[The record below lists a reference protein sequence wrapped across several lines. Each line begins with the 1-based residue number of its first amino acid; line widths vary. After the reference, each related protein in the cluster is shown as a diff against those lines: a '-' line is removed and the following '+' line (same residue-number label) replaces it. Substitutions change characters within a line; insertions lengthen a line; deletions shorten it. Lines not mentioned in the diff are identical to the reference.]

1 MGGEGGC
8 RNRSFLLQ
16 SRSPAGASWG
26 PAPTRPGALG
36 SSRAPTPQL
45 SGPGGPQ
52 MQKRGTF
59 TVFPG
64 WGCAPLVQALKVV
77 PCTLLNRV

>member
-26 PAPTRPGALG
+26 PAPTGPGALG
-36 SSRAPTPQL
+36 SSRALPLQL
-45 SGPGGPQ
+45 PRLGGLQ

-64 WGCAPLVQALKVV
+64 WGGVLIWRKL
-77 PCTLLNRV
+77 